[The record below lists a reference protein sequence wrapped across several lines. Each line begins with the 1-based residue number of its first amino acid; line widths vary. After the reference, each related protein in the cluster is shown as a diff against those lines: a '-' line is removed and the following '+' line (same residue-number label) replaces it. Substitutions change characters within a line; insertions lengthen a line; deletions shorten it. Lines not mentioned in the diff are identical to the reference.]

1 MPLCSQLLA
10 FGAGTPRD
18 AAKAAVVKV
27 HAEGVGQLAG
37 RGAAVFHQ
45 HEHLEVVK
53 TQGVGKGLVHGWCV
67 PLAAVA
73 DGCSQHGAA
82 AAAGNAEGK
91 DPKG

>member
-1 MPLCSQLLA
+1 
-10 FGAGTPRD
+10 
-18 AAKAAVVKV
+18 
-27 HAEGVGQLAG
+27 
-37 RGAAVFHQ
+37 
-45 HEHLEVVK
+45 
-53 TQGVGKGLVHGWCV
+53 VGKGLVHAWCV